1 MNVMIAQPKL
11 STIDTPTRYGG
22 LLICGMNYGLH
33 RGGTAQTEDDF
44 PPWAQY
50 FTHESNR
57 TNDKFVSRL
66 ALWFDWWGI
75 PLEVNGTP
83 TELNCSISQ
92 TNLFYDSSRSFAS
105 PSTEE
110 IQLAFKRLDA
120 TIARLNISG
129 LLLASITM
137 VEATRNHLR
146 IGEWK
151 TTTAG
156 RFSLRQALAGSLR
169 VTVCPHPRS
178 PQSRCD
184 VESHA
189 EEMRKWVKRSVKGME
204 GKTGGTKECRRRAAR
219 ARLTFAVRYHEKP
232 PHDGLKLKS
241 GWITKGG
248 VK

>member
-1 MNVMIAQPKL
+1 MMIAQPRL
-11 STIDTPTRYGG
+11 STIDTHARYGG
-22 LLICGMNYGLH
+22 LLICGMNYGLL
-33 RGGTAQTEDDF
+33 RGSTPQTEGDF

-75 PLEVNGTP
+75 PLEVNGSP
-83 TELNCSISQ
+83 TELNCAISQ

-105 PSTEE
+105 RSTEE

-120 TIARLNISG
+120 TITRLNISG

-137 VEATRNHLR
+137 AETTRSQLR

-151 TTTAG
+151 TNTAG
-156 RFSLRQALAGSLR
+156 RFSLRRALAGSLR
-169 VTVCPHPRS
+169 VAVCPHPRC

-184 VESHA
+184 VESLA
-189 EEMRKWVKRSVKGME
+189 EEMRNWGNEVLTEWRKKQAEPKSAGD
-204 GKTGGTKECRRRAAR
+204 ALPAR
-219 ARLTFAVRYHEKP
+219 A
-232 PHDGLKLKS
+232 
-241 GWITKGG
+241 
-248 VK
+248 